1 MHVVTKSNIINI
13 AKDPKRLGIFP
24 KQDKAGSV
32 LDVNQAEC
40 DWKPMKQ
47 KYCQSC
53 HTQIT
58 SFVFHAMFVTSSS
71 KNGNK
76 IF

>member
-1 MHVVTKSNIINI
+1 MHVVTKSNIIKVSNI
-13 AKDPKRLGIFP
+13 AKGPKRLRIFP

-32 LDVNQAEC
+32 LDVNQYLSDKC
-40 DWKPMKQ
+40 DWKSMKQ

-58 SFVFHAMFVTSSS
+58 SFVFHAMCD
-71 KNGNK
+71 
-76 IF
+76 I